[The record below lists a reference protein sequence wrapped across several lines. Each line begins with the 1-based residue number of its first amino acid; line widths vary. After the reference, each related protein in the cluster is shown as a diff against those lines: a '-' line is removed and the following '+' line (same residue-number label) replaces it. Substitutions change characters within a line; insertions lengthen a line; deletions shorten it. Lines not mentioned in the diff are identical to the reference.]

1 VGTDFAHFLMMGYRE
16 EHYPGRS
23 VVDGL
28 AHNIPLEKD
37 RLYMVTSWASVVKE
51 DSYRIRSRYLMDISK
66 EDSVEL
72 GGSLPKSIDGFN
84 LQWHYTTHG
93 HGLLEIMGQGLTTM
107 ISDPD
112 GIYPLGYVL
121 QSEPYDTDG
130 PKAKRVAEAVNQLM
144 KTMHPVLENHP
155 VNKRRKQQGLE
166 PANFLLPKW
175 AGMPREL
182 PSFHKENGMKGEII
196 GASDMIRGIARLLQ
210 MEYTHYDTYESGV
223 NRAMAST
230 AEFVHLHTK
239 ETDQAAHTKDPLQK
253 VRALEEI
260 DPLLQPLVEYALK
273 EEVLLFLAGDHTT
286 PSTGKM
292 IHSGEPVPVAFLGK
306 NVRPDGVKRYD
317 ERACAQGSIR
327 MKGEDLM
334 AMVLNYQ
341 DKSLFHHFRVGGRK
355 SKYLPRRLNKL

>member
-1 VGTDFAHFLMMGYRE
+1 
-16 EHYPGRS
+16 
-23 VVDGL
+23 
-28 AHNIPLEKD
+28 
-37 RLYMVTSWASVVKE
+37 
-51 DSYRIRSRYLMDISK
+51 
-66 EDSVEL
+66 
-72 GGSLPKSIDGFN
+72 
-84 LQWHYTTHG
+84 
-93 HGLLEIMGQGLTTM
+93 
-107 ISDPD
+107 
-112 GIYPLGYVL
+112 
-121 QSEPYDTDG
+121 
-130 PKAKRVAEAVNQLM
+130 
-144 KTMHPVLENHP
+144 
-155 VNKRRKQQGLE
+155 
-166 PANFLLPKW
+166 
-175 AGMPREL
+175 
-182 PSFHKENGMKGEII
+182 MKGEII

-273 EEVLLFLAGDHTT
+273 EEALLFLAGDHTT
-286 PSTGKM
+286 PSTGEM
-292 IHSGEPVPVAFLGK
+292 IHSGEQVPVAFLGK
-306 NVRPDGVKRYD
+306 NVRPDGVKGYD